1 MEKLSKPKAQ
11 VGEQHTNTCTKQ
23 QQASVVKAEQK
34 NRKKTQFEFIVL
46 CTAASKVHRPKS
58 SRPNSP
64 PAATQGVTLLQ

>member
-34 NRKKTQFEFIVL
+34 NRKKNPVR
-46 CTAASKVHRPKS
+46 VHRAVHGGFEGAS
-58 SRPNSP
+58 S
-64 PAATQGVTLLQ
+64 